1 MLKYERFDR
10 LSYRRKISILT
21 HAIEAYF
28 VIYYYDSIRE
38 DVFNRSFTFAGTI
51 EMLQEH
57 INDIEH

>member
-10 LSYRRKISILT
+10 LSNRHRISIPA
-21 HAIEAYF
+21 HATGAYF
-28 VIYYYDSIRE
+28 EIYYYNSIGE
-38 DVFNRSFTFAGTI
+38 DVFERSLTFAGTI